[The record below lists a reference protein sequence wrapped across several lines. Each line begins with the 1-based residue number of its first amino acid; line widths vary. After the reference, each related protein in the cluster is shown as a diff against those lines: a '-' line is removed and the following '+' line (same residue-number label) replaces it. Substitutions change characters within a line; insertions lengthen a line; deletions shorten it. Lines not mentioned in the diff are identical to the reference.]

1 MTSFA
6 YKEFEPAAA
15 FAVKLVAKLEQQP
28 LALPVLLN
36 VNVPPVP
43 AADIKGA
50 AIARQGMRRYFDQF
64 EQRTDPRGRTYYWL
78 AGEVIEEGDAEL
90 SMPIGIGTS
99 VDRTQALVDE
109 ISAVSD
115 EFMTDVEAIKQ
126 NYITVTPLQYNLT
139 AYTALSFVQSQLAL
153 DF

>member
-1 MTSFA
+1 M
-6 YKEFEPAAA
+6 
-15 FAVKLVAKLEQQP
+15 
-28 LALPVLLN
+28 
-36 VNVPPVP
+36 P
-43 AADIKGA
+43 AADIKGT

-78 AGEVIEEGDAEL
+78 AGEVIEESDAEL
-90 SMPIGIGTS
+90 SMPIGIGAS
-99 VDRTQALVDE
+99 ADRTQALVNE

-139 AYTALSFVQSQLAL
+139 AYTALNFVQSQLAL
-153 DF
+153 DL